1 MAAGYG
7 RSDNVRPVKP
17 GAPSVTAQKVALQR
31 LSFDR
36 VPVPYGNADAD
47 LALARD
53 VAANATVD
61 GDSPLSEYLAARTA
75 FFDRVVVSALDRG
88 VTQAIIV
95 GAGYDGRALRYAK
108 PGVRWFELDHP
119 ATQTDKRERLD
130 RLGVDT
136 EGITYVAADFGTDDV
151 ELALTAASFDR
162 ALAAIFICEGVAV
175 YLDRPVLV
183 SLLRSIRAV
192 AAERSLLAI
201 SLSMAADSDEAE
213 ARQAWF
219 RARVAAVGE
228 PERDRLTAEDKA
240 NVLHDTGWKDETTS
254 PRAQR
259 AGLVVLS
266 PA

>member
-1 MAAGYG
+1 
-7 RSDNVRPVKP
+7 VRP

-36 VPVPYGNADAD
+36 LAAPYGNPEGD

-53 VAANATVD
+53 VSSNATVD
-61 GDSPLSEYLAARTA
+61 GESPLSEYLAARTA
-75 FFDRVVVSALDRG
+75 FFDRVVVTALDRG
-88 VTQAIIV
+88 MTQAAIV

-119 ATQTDKRERLD
+119 ATQQDKRERLD

-136 EGITYVAADFGTDDV
+136 EAITYVAADFATADV
-151 ELALTAASFDR
+151 EV
-162 ALAAIFICEGVAV
+162 ALAAAGFDRGRATVFICEGVAV
-175 YLDRPVLV
+175 YLERPVLE
-183 SLLRSIRAV
+183 SLLRSIRAI
-192 AAERSLLAI
+192 AAERSRLAI
-201 SLSMAADSDEAE
+201 SLSMTPDSDEAA
-213 ARQAWF
+213 ARQEWF

-228 PERDRLTAEDKA
+228 PERDRLTPAERSR
-240 NVLHDTGWKDETTS
+240 VLADTGWKDETTS

-266 PA
+266 PS